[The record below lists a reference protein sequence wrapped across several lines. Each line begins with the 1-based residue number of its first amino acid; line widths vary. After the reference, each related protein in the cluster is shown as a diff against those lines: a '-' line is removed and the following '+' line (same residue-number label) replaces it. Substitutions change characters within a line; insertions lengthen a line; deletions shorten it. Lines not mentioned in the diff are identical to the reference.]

1 MPFKLP
7 TILNPDGSPGELLT
21 DPAAVE
27 RAGRLPAPLIARLN
41 EQLKRVLQA
50 MGGADNVPAD
60 PVSLAIS
67 KPKYAWMDTPHIRYL
82 GEEVA
87 AVVERSGAIVVCM
100 PPRHAKTHTCSIWT
114 PFWYLAQFPEDQVFF
129 LSYEA
134 NFARKWG
141 AKVRNLVELYGEEF
155 GLELNPKKTAGDD
168 WELTSGGGMNTSG
181 VGGGIGGK
189 PAKLL
194 IADDLLKNQDEANSA
209 DQREKVWDWWE
220 STVLQRVEPDTTIIL
235 IGTRYH
241 EDDIIGRVLAHSA
254 SGDGH
259 RFDNI
264 TLRAKAEADDPLNR
278 TIGEGLWTDHPHRGG
293 VWGQEFYDSREA
305 SVSPYVWQSVY
316 QQRPSPPGGN
326 IVDPEWWR
334 FYRPSELPT
343 SFDQELQTWDLS
355 LDSLK
360 KSDSYHCGGVLS
372 RKDALVYVR
381 DAFHEHCDIN
391 RVIATIVGWN
401 RIYPGAKTK
410 LVERSLAGPALVQTM
425 RSHVSG
431 MVAWPPK
438 GRQKESKEACL
449 DACVPDIRS
458 GNVVLPLRAD
468 GSKPKW
474 VEELIEE
481 LRTFPRAPHD
491 DYVDMLAQGLN
502 FLLPSA
508 RYAIDRAHEQAKAV
522 TQPLT
527 TAEAHVQLLHKLAG
541 QLAEPKLGQLRR
553 QGQQGRGM
561 APGQVL
567 PFAQQ
572 QSKSKTVESLI
583 ASAGRRVTRSR
594 GMW

>member
-1 MPFKLP
+1 MPFKFP
-7 TILNPDGSPGELLT
+7 TIIEDDGSPGEIYR
-21 DPAAVE
+21 DPAALE
-27 RAGRLPAPLIARLN
+27 RVYRLPLPLQLRFM
-41 EQLKRVLQA
+41 EMLKRVLQA
-50 MGGADNVPAD
+50 AGGATNVPAD
-60 PVSLAIS
+60 PVSLAIT
-67 KPKYAWMDTPHIRYL
+67 KPKYQWMDTPHIRYL

-87 AVVERSGAIVVCM
+87 AVIERAGAIVVCM

-114 PFWYLAQFPEDQVFF
+114 PFWYLAQYPEDQVFF
-129 LSYEA
+129 ISYEA

-141 AKVRNLVELYGEEF
+141 AKVRTLVELYGDEY
-155 GLELNPKKTAGDD
+155 GLQLNPKKTAGDD
-168 WELTSGGGMNTSG
+168 WELTSGGGMNTTG

-194 IADDLLKNQDEANSA
+194 IADDLLKNQEEANSV

-220 STVLQRVEPDTTIIL
+220 STVIQRIEPDTSIIC

-241 EDDIIGRVLAHSA
+241 EDDLIGRLLQHSA
-254 SGDGH
+254 SNDGH
-259 RFDNI
+259 HFDNI
-264 TLRAKAEADDPLNR
+264 TLRAKAEVDDPLGRN
-278 TIGEGLWTDHPHRGG
+278 IGEGLWTDHPHRGG
-293 VWGQEFYDSREA
+293 TWGQEFYDSREA
-305 SVSPYVWQSVY
+305 TVSPYVWSSVY

-326 IVDPEWWR
+326 IVDPDWWR

-372 RKDALVYVR
+372 RKGALVFVR

-391 RVIATIVGWN
+391 KVIATIIGWN

-410 LVERSLAGPALVQTM
+410 LVERSLGGPVLVQSLNA
-425 RSHVSG
+425 RVSG

-458 GNVVLPLRAD
+458 GNVLLPLRPD
-468 GSKPKW
+468 GTKPKW

-508 RYAIDRAHEQAKAV
+508 RYAVDRAHDQAKSVTSPLSPADAHRRLLHNAV
-522 TQPLT
+522 KEIADRRLDLLRDHGPL
-527 TAEAHVQLLHKLAG
+527 AHGQLL
-541 QLAEPKLGQLRR
+541 PF
-553 QGQQGRGM
+553 QQT
-561 APGQVL
+561 
-567 PFAQQ
+567 
-572 QSKSKTVESLI
+572 KTAESLI
-583 ASAGRRVTRSR
+583 ANRGVRRVRRSG